1 MNAGSVADPGLDTAF
16 LAAWTA
22 PAQVRMQLSLRLASW
37 GMSRITEDVALI
49 ASELVTNAVRHA
61 GEGEVRVR
69 FTREAH
75 GVLLEVWDA
84 CDRRPVVRREPG
96 TPSAERPLDAAGPD
110 PGDDDGM
117 GGRGLLIVERLAV
130 ECGVVPTDPR
140 GKWVWA
146 RCAV

>member
-1 MNAGSVADPGLDTAF
+1 MSARAVADHGLDTAF

-37 GMSRITEDVALI
+37 GMAAIAEDVELI

-61 GEGEVRVR
+61 GDGEIRVR
-69 FTREAH
+69 FTREAR

-84 CDRRPVVRREPG
+84 CDRRPVRRRPPGSTAAEHPLEVAAPEPYH
-96 TPSAERPLDAAGPD
+96 
-110 PGDDDGM
+110 DDGM
-117 GGRGLLIVERLAV
+117 GGRGLLIVEELAAQ
-130 ECGVVPTDPR
+130 CGVVPTGPR

-146 RCAV
+146 RVAL

>member
-1 MNAGSVADPGLDTAF
+1 MSARAVADHGLDTAF

-37 GMSRITEDVALI
+37 GMAGITGDVALI

-61 GEGEVRVR
+61 GDGEIRVR
-69 FTREAH
+69 FTREAR

-84 CDRRPVVRREPG
+84 CDRRPVCRRPA
-96 TPSAERPLDAAGPD
+96 PSADAPPRTPAPD
-110 PGDDDGM
+110 PGYDYGM
-117 GGRGLLIVERLAV
+117 GGRGLLIVEELAAQ
-130 ECGVVPTDPR
+130 CGVVPTEPR

-146 RCAV
+146 RVAL